1 VGISSLV
8 ASTWLI
14 TSIALAASPV
24 IAINQDAATANVTGQ
39 ALREHL
45 SVLMGSGAILASSMA
60 RTDYFS
66 SMRAS
71 QSHGRKLSPH
81 SARPTVLVTAAK
93 TLSFDGQMSR
103 PNVRVLHS

>member
-1 VGISSLV
+1 MRIPPIQLVPPARTLFLVGISSLV

-24 IAINQDAATANVTGQ
+24 IAINQDAATVNVTGQ

-81 SARPTVLVTAAK
+81 SAASA
-93 TLSFDGQMSR
+93 LSPFGF
-103 PNVRVLHS
+103 